1 MGRLIYEKSVEALSE
16 QAITVLAI
24 EELKTP
30 VSLRNVVNYGATILT
45 NPGHL
50 EKETNAIDRRDAKEE
65 KELRSK
71 IEKVKSKKK
80 RINGR

>member
-1 MGRLIYEKSVEALSE
+1 
-16 QAITVLAI
+16 
-24 EELKTP
+24 

-45 NPGHL
+45 NPGHLEKERLKLL

-71 IEKVKSKKK
+71 IEK
-80 RINGR
+80 